1 MHIAKLIP
9 AGVKL
14 AVRKRAR
21 RAHVDYKT
29 ALALESRTRFA
40 YDHLRARGD
49 APWRARPYQVDSLE
63 SRSLRK
69 VNCCARDVGKT
80 SEVVA
85 TACWASI
92 CMPDGVGLVTA
103 PLDNML
109 QPIMHEIRRQCE
121 GDPGLHANLEGSA
134 MSPAWRF
141 RFKNGFTLHGRIGGL
156 SGLNYKGMHAD
167 WVWVD
172 EAQDMP
178 QAAWRELY
186 PAVNPGGK
194 LWVYGVPNGV
204 RGDFYRHAH
213 EPSVELHTWPMW
225 LNPEVSNADLKRL
238 ERVFGGTSAPAYVHN
253 VLGEFSDASLLAFPI
268 DLVRKTPLDYV
279 LATYIGD
286 ENRFDNDKILQR
298 GQTPCYMGVDLGYA
312 EDPTEVT
319 IYHEDA
325 EANLHTVARAHIGH
339 ATYDRLAQIL
349 AALIRAWRPDAV
361 GIDAGGPGLP
371 VVHLLARLGLDATV
385 YPVFFS
391 AWVTWTPPELAGGVR
406 GYLKNMVTD
415 AMAAE
420 MAAGTLLFSDL
431 DPDRFEQYG
440 SHTALQTA
448 TGRITYSKGG
458 DHIIDA
464 DRCAFYAAR
473 THLFSLAAEPPIV
486 GVGFDTFGSVP
497 EDFEAPYALKEV
509 L

>member
-1 MHIAKLIP
+1 M
-9 AGVKL
+9 
-14 AVRKRAR
+14 
-21 RAHVDYKT
+21 
-29 ALALESRTRFA
+29 ALALESRTQLA

-49 APWRARPYQVDSLE
+49 APWRARCYQVNSLE
-63 SRSLRK
+63 SRTLRK

-80 SEVVA
+80 SEIIA

-92 CMPDGVGLVTA
+92 CMPNGVGLVTA

-109 QPIMHEIRRQCE
+109 QPVMHEIRRQCE
-121 GDPGLHANLEGSA
+121 ASSGLRANLEGSA

-156 SGLNYKGMHAD
+156 TGLNYKGMHAD

-213 EPSVELHTWPMW
+213 EPSIELHTWPMW
-225 LNPEVSNADLKRL
+225 LNPDVSNADLKRL

-253 VLGEFSDASLLAFPI
+253 VLGQFSDASALAFPI
-268 DLVRKTPLDYV
+268 DLVQKTVLRYV
-279 LATYIGD
+279 LATYMGD
-286 ENRFDNDKILQR
+286 EERFDDENILR
-298 GQTPCYMGVDLGYA
+298 PGPVPCYMGVDLGYA

-319 IYHEDA
+319 IYHEDPDG
-325 EANLHTVARAHIGH
+325 NLHTVARAHIGH
-339 ATYDRLAQIL
+339 ATYDKLAAIL
-349 AALIRAWRPDAV
+349 AALIRAWRPEAV

-385 YPVFFS
+385 YPVFFNG
-391 AWVTWTPPELAGGVR
+391 WVTWTPPELAGGVR

-420 MAAGTLLFSDL
+420 MAAGTLLFSDA
-431 DPDRFEQYG
+431 DPDRFEEYG
-440 SHTALQTA
+440 SHTAYLTG
-448 TGRITYSKGG
+448 TGRMTYSKGS

-464 DRCAFYAAR
+464 DRCAYYAAR
-473 THLFSLAAEPPIV
+473 SHLFSVAAEPPIV
-486 GVGFDTFGSVP
+486 GVGLECFGAVP
-497 EDFEAPYALKEV
+497 GDFGAPYPIREV
-509 L
+509 I